1 MGIKVTPIAF
11 ESLGVRS
18 MCTYIET
25 RNIRILIDPGASLG
39 FRYGKMPHPL
49 EYRSLM
55 ETRRRMYEV
64 AEKVDTIIITHYHTD
79 HYTPLKMT
87 DYLWTWTTPNEA
99 EKLYEGKKV
108 IIKDYK
114 NNINLNQRRR
124 GWILWKLL
132 SKVECKVEIADDK
145 VIIEGDT
152 KIIISKPVPHGE
164 ENSKLGYVVMV
175 EVEEADERVLFAS
188 DVQGPQTKSLTD
200 WIISLNPNLVILS
213 GPPTY
218 MPNALK
224 NVNETINNIAKIKME
239 IKHTILDHH
248 ILRDKKW
255 REYFNEVREKAKN
268 DNIIETAAEYLGVEM
283 NALECIRDELYEREE
298 PPAEF
303 TKWCRSIR
311 RHRGK
316 EPPPI

>member
-25 RNIRILIDPGASLG
+25 RNIRMLIDPGASLG

-55 ETRRRMYEV
+55 ETKRRMYEI

-87 DYLWTWTTPNEA
+87 DYLWTWTTPSEA
-99 EKLYEGKKV
+99 EKLYEGKRV

-124 GWILWKLL
+124 GWIFWKLL
-132 SKVECKVEIADDK
+132 SKIECKVEIADDK
-145 VIIEGDT
+145 IIVDGDT
-152 KIIISKPVPHGE
+152 NIIISKPVPHGE

-175 EVEEADERVLFAS
+175 EVEEANERVLFAS
-188 DVQGPQTKSLTD
+188 DIQGPQTKSLTD

-224 NVNETINNIAKIKME
+224 NVNETINNIAKIKMK
-239 IKHTILDHH
+239 IKHTIMDHH
-248 ILRDKKW
+248 ILRDKNWK
-255 REYFNEVREKAKN
+255 EYFNEVKGKAKN
-268 DNIIETAAEYLGVEM
+268 NNIIETAAEYLGVEV

-298 PPAEF
+298 PSAEF

-311 RHRGK
+311 KHRGK